1 MNVKDAEAIKHA
13 TAIKEYCCGRINCQG
28 CVFGETDG
36 SCDLGNDLGKNLPV
50 DWELPTMKTYK
61 EDFLEKFPEAHFE
74 PEYIC
79 RLHIYPHSGTH
90 PSCNDGNC
98 ELCWNK
104 VFSEGGK

>member
-1 MNVKDAEAIKHA
+1 
-13 TAIKEYCCGRINCQG
+13 
-28 CVFGETDG
+28 
-36 SCDLGNDLGKNLPV
+36 
-50 DWELPTMKTYK
+50 MKTYK
-61 EDFLEKFPEAHFE
+61 EDFLEKFPEAHFD

-90 PSCNDGNC
+90 PSCNDRNC